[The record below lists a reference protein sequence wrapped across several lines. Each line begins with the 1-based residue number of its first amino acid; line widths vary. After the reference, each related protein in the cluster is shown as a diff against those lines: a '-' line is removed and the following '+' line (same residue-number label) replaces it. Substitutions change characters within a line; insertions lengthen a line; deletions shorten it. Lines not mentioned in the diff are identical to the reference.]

1 MKKQAYVTPLVEVE
15 IMETESIMD
24 LVQASSPVVYSSSED
39 DGVSDENEI
48 LSRESLNV
56 WDDEY

>member
-15 IMETESIMD
+15 IMETESIME
-24 LVQASSPVVYSSSED
+24 LVQASGPVVYSSQED

>member
-24 LVQASSPVVYSSSED
+24 LVQASGPVVYSSQE

>member
-24 LVQASSPVVYSSSED
+24 LVQASGPVVYSSQED